1 MDVTITTE
9 GGTTTLVS
17 PFHPDM
23 PTAARKLGGRF
34 DRSAKA
40 WRFDA
45 RDADRVRALAREFY
59 GTDGTEPEGDL
70 VTVRIKLADYEG
82 DKWDNAA
89 RFAGREIARRPAREA
104 EVRLAKGVVLVEGSL
119 APGGGS
125 VRYPQINAADNVVV
139 EIRDLPRA
147 ALEVENPD
155 RYEIVGG
162 QGPDVE
168 ALLAERERLL
178 ARLAEID
185 AQLPEPEGT
194 EATTREAAAALGV
207 SVRTVQ
213 RWAANGKVAASKD
226 ERGHWVVT
234 ITVNR
239 K

>member
-1 MDVTITTE
+1 MDISITTQD
-9 GGTTTLVS
+9 GSTTLTS
-17 PFHPDM
+17 PYHPDL
-23 PTAARKLGGRF
+23 PADARTLGGRF
-34 DRSAKA
+34 DRTTKA

-45 RDADRVRALAREFY
+45 RDEARVRDLARKYF

-82 DKWDNAA
+82 DKWNNAA
-89 RFAGREIARRPAREA
+89 RFAGREIAHRPGRDADVRFARNT
-104 EVRLAKGVVLVEGSL
+104 VLVSGSL
-119 APGGGS
+119 DSYGGS
-125 VRYPQINAADNVVV
+125 MRYPLIDADNDVVV
-139 EIRDLPRA
+139 EVRDLPRA
-147 ALEVENPD
+147 ALTNEDPA
-155 RYEIVGG
+155 RYEIVGE
-162 QGPDVE
+162 QGPDVN

-213 RWAANGKVAASKD
+213 RWAANGKVAATKD
-226 ERGHWVVT
+226 ERGRWVIT
-234 ITVNR
+234 ITVG